1 MCRQRN
7 KEEGL
12 EHLVSCPKELSVF
25 ETEQPANTFDLVLSQ
40 DSLLHCGN
48 ERHHAVLE
56 AARILKPGGFL
67 VFTDI
72 MQSDNADPEVC
83 PWPLAPLPS
92 IFSASVSCP
101 AITRYNLRHS
111 ASSRQDSLKLE
122 NSRPIPRKLLA
133 GSALPAPPARTA
145 PPPSRLAESDR
156 TVTRL
161 SPCFSQV
168 LKSTGVLKRI
178 QLETMGSPKVRH
190 QIP

>member
-72 MQSDNADPEVC
+72 MQSDDADPEVC
-83 PWPLAPLPS
+83 PWPLAPGPPPLN
-92 IFSASVSCP
+92 F
-101 AITRYNLRHS
+101 LG
-111 ASSRQDSLKLE
+111 SRFL
-122 NSRPIPRKLLA
+122 
-133 GSALPAPPARTA
+133 
-145 PPPSRLAESDR
+145 PPPSPLTIYVTQRLRGKIHSNLKIPGRSRASCWPDQPCQPPPPERPLHPPDSQK
-156 TVTRL
+156 VTG
-161 SPCFSQV
+161 Q
-168 LKSTGVLKRI
+168 
-178 QLETMGSPKVRH
+178 
-190 QIP
+190 